1 MDSGSSPTLD
11 QISKSAAEILAK
23 WKQYNDKV
31 NSDSKPSTE
40 NSVAATATAQTPPV
54 QVPTRRVHA
63 KGSKKGC
70 MKGKGGPENLRCS
83 YRGVRQRTW
92 GKWVAEIREPSK
104 GSRLWLGTF
113 PNALEAALAY
123 DKAAHEMYGSFARL
137 NFPNG
142 FGGDGSVLK
151 GCPSKESCS
160 SSITT
165 VTVAAAA
172 AATADPAAV
181 SVAAAKGTFI
191 LEVDK
196 TIPVLTQCERLE
208 LSLGDKRPSKLSE
221 TDTINLSLG
230 EKSWPLKGSYS
241 LEYEASLQLGNGS
254 SSCQHE
260 IKYTVKQEPPEKILF
275 DLSKAV
281 SVVKEVPEKT
291 PTKAEGSPESTA
303 TSETTFDSSKSV
315 DMNAGGNI
323 MLSDSKD
330 LTTWLTNMRQLINAK
345 PVEISAEAEFAVLNK
360 PNNEQIQ
367 KAQAMLQS
375 LKLMD
380 FKTISD
386 TEFSKRFEQVIFAL
400 SLDRNQTTHG
410 GSALE
415 KFWEQISFLSADFKR
430 AQSDISEVIE
440 KFSSKDTLQ
449 ADLGVKTMHFERL
462 QKADAEWD
470 KKIKM
475 IEAKITRL
483 QSQQKKEKERKADNS
498 FEMRK
503 LFKETEEK
511 GALFSRYLE
520 EEPKWTLKK
529 RKAERDI
536 KRVENDWEDLK
547 KEFLSF

>member
-1 MDSGSSPTLD
+1 MDSVSPSALD
-11 QISKSAAEILAK
+11 QISKSAVEIFAK
-23 WKQYNDKV
+23 WKQCDDKV
-31 NSDSKPSTE
+31 NSDTTPRRE
-40 NSVAATATAQTPPV
+40 NSVAAAIVQTPPV

-70 MKGKGGPENLRCS
+70 MKGKGGPDNLRCS

-123 DKAAHEMYGSFARL
+123 DKAAREMYGSFARL

-142 FGGDGSVLK
+142 CGGDGSALK
-151 GCPSKESCS
+151 GCSSKDSC

-165 VTVAAAA
+165 VAVAAAA
-172 AATADPAAV
+172 AVVTDPAAV
-181 SVAAAKGTFI
+181 SFAAGTLT

-196 TIPVLTQCERLE
+196 TIPVLNQCERLE
-208 LSLGDKRPSKLSE
+208 LSLGDKLPRKLSE
-221 TDTINLSLG
+221 ADTTNLSLG

-241 LEYEASLQLGNGS
+241 LEYE
-254 SSCQHE
+254 
-260 IKYTVKQEPPEKILF
+260 EPPEKILF

-281 SVVKEVPEKT
+281 PVVKEASEKS

-303 TSETTFDSSKSV
+303 TSETQSDSSKSV
-315 DMNAGGNI
+315 DMIAGSSNI

-330 LTTWLTNMRQLINAK
+330 LTTWLTNIRQLINAK
-345 PVEISAEAEFAVLNK
+345 PVEISAEAEHAVNK

-375 LKLMD
+375 LKSMD
-380 FKTISD
+380 FKTLSD
-386 TEFSKRFEQVIFAL
+386 SEFSKSSEQAIFAL
-400 SLDRNQTTHG
+400 SLDRNQTAHG
-410 GSALE
+410 CLALE

-430 AQSDISEVIE
+430 AHSDISEVTE

-449 ADLGVKTMHFERL
+449 ADLDAKTMHFERL
-462 QKADAEWD
+462 QKADADRD
-470 KKIKM
+470 KKIEK
-475 IEAKITRL
+475 IEAKIARL
-483 QSQQKKEKERKADNS
+483 QSQLKKEMERKADNS

-520 EEPKWTLKK
+520 EEPKWMLKK

-547 KEFLSF
+547 REFLSS